1 MTFSQDYSCVIN
13 LMIKGIKKYY
23 AKNSCIGEEN
33 AGSIE
38 MTYFM
43 FEK

>member
-1 MTFSQDYSCVIN
+1 MTFSWVYSWVIN
-13 LMIKGIKKYY
+13 LIKGIKEYY
-23 AKNSCIGEEN
+23 AKNSCVGKEN
-33 AGSIE
+33 AGIE

>member
-1 MTFSQDYSCVIN
+1 MTFSQDYSWVIN
-13 LMIKGIKKYY
+13 LIKGIKKYY
-23 AKNSCIGEEN
+23 AKNSCIDREN